1 MTWLNRLVFVL
12 LAVLVGGMLLRGGQ
26 GYASSVVLTLV
37 MLALVLDVICII
49 VLVVV
54 FASRR
59 RRELRMG
66 YTTVTNQYPH
76 VDQVDPKSG
85 QIVRLAGEGLLGRE
99 EYLERIRRID
109 EAAGH
114 IASDQTQE

>member
-1 MTWLNRLVFVL
+1 M
-12 LAVLVGGMLLRGGQ
+12 RGGQ
-26 GYASSVVLTLV
+26 GYASSVVLTFV
-37 MLALVLDVICII
+37 MLALVLDVICIV

-59 RRELRMG
+59 SRELRMG

-85 QIVRLAGEGLLGRE
+85 QIVRLAGEGLLDRE
-99 EYLERIRRID
+99 EYLRRMRRIN
-109 EAAGH
+109 EAASR
-114 IASDQTQE
+114 IVSD